1 MEKITVP
8 FITGDGVGAEITP
21 SMQAVVNAA
30 LKKAYGDSRSIEW
43 KEVLAGERAFNETG
57 SWLPEETMD
66 KHKPHHLS
74 QATLCNAPFLLFSLS
89 AYCP

>member
-1 MEKITVP
+1 MEKIIVP

-57 SWLPEETMD
+57 SWLLDETMV
-66 KHKPHHLS
+66 S
-74 QATLCNAPFLLFSLS
+74 FRI
-89 AYCP
+89 Y